1 MEGRRGGRKWGLS
14 KSGSFWPWGIQT
26 GPFSPCCGDFVT
38 KFWQLF
44 THLPMIKPILGRRLN
59 GFLGLSLNDRTILF
73 LVILYPVHLDSQEV
87 AKEEFQPNYLRWSCC
102 PDYFLSASADFEDVP
117 ASAVSL
123 DWRLLRAMRI
133 GLCIQSLKCFWKI
146 PTCVLGIKIY

>member
-1 MEGRRGGRKWGLS
+1 MIGFKSTILSKGRR
-14 KSGSFWPWGIQT
+14 P
-26 GPFSPCCGDFVT
+26 
-38 KFWQLF
+38 
-44 THLPMIKPILGRRLN
+44 N

-73 LVILYPVHLDSQEV
+73 LVILYPEHLDSQEV

-133 GLCIQSLKCFWKI
+133 GLCILSLKCF
-146 PTCVLGIKIY
+146 